1 MSSSGGG
8 SGVGEPYA
16 SDRSILGD
24 SAARTLVPVQA
35 FNSGGQALF
44 ALSLVGSLFFNVSVD
59 AARPSI
65 LLYLALTMAPFAIL
79 APLIGPII
87 DTLRGGHRAVLLL
100 SLVARAAIALLL
112 ATQLKTLLLYPE
124 AFVIVVL
131 AKVYGVGSNALVPSL
146 VDHSHLV
153 VVNSRLARVATIAG
167 IVASGV
173 GLAVL
178 AIGDASW
185 VLRVGA
191 GFFALGALAA
201 LRIPEQRGEIT
212 VSPIVESTEMHSP
225 GIMSATA
232 GMAGLRAAAGFV
244 LFHVG
249 FALKASGEP
258 VWLLGAVL
266 AAGAIGGFA
275 GTYVSSWLHRRWLEQ
290 EVLTAAILLPAVLA
304 AVTALRVH
312 GSTVIALALGLG
324 LAGSV
329 GRRAFDGVIQTEAP
343 HATRGRAYAGLETRL
358 ELGWVGGSLVA
369 VLARFPN
376 WLGLA
381 ILSMF
386 LAIVAGNRIIAA
398 VRAARLGASVGT
410 ATLALRL
417 LETAEAVAAR
427 GDRQQAVVVALA
439 AVEAATVTGQ
449 TAPETL
455 ADVRRQCHDAAVTND
470 PAAEEQLLRLVREI
484 IAEPPD
490 PLEQP

>member
-1 MSSSGGG
+1 MTS
-8 SGVGEPYA
+8 SGVGEPYPA
-16 SDRSILGD
+16 DRSILGD

-65 LLYLALTMAPFAIL
+65 LLYLVLTMAPFAVL
-79 APLIGPII
+79 APLIGPVI
-87 DTLRGGHRAVLLL
+87 DTMRGGHRAILLS
-100 SLVARAAIALLL
+100 SLVARAVVALLL

-146 VDHSHLV
+146 VDDRSHLV
-153 VVNSRLARVATIAG
+153 VVNSRLARVGTIAG
-167 IVASGV
+167 VVASGV

-178 AIGDASW
+178 RIGDATW

-191 GFFALGALAA
+191 LFFALGAVAA
-201 LRIPEQRGEIT
+201 LRIPGHRSET
-212 VSPIVESTEMHSP
+212 KVSPIVESTEMHSP
-225 GIMSATA
+225 GIMAATT

-249 FALKASGEP
+249 FALKASGQP

-266 AAGAIGGFA
+266 AAGAVGGFA

-290 EVLTAAILLPAVLA
+290 QVLTAAIILPAVLA
-304 AVTALRVH
+304 AITALRVH
-312 GSTVIALALGLG
+312 GSTVIALAFGLG

-343 HATRGRAYAGLETRL
+343 HARRGKAYAGLETRL
-358 ELGWVGGSLVA
+358 ELGWVAGSLVA

-381 ILSMF
+381 ILSIF
-386 LAIVAGNRIIAA
+386 LAILAGNRIVAGI
-398 VRAARLGASVGT
+398 RAARLGASVGMP
-410 ATLALRL
+410 TLPLRL
-417 LETAEAVAAR
+417 LETAEAIAAR

-439 AVEAATVTGQ
+439 AVEAAAVTGQ
-449 TAPETL
+449 VAPETL
-455 ADVRRQCHDAAVTND
+455 DDVRRRCRDAAVRND
-470 PAAEEQLLRLVREI
+470 PGEEEQLLQFVHELI
-484 IAEPPD
+484 SGPAE
-490 PLEQP
+490 